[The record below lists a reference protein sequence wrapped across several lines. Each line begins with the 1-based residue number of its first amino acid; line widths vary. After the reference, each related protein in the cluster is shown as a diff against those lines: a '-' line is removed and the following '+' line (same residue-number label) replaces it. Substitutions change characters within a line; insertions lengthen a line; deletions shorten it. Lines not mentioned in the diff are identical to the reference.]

1 MVGVKKGELNMNYQY
16 FQSQILKIIR
26 SQLNGDYSD
35 SMTRFSYIKGG
46 ANKFLQLIR
55 DPNYLGYD
63 REMILFNKIIP
74 RINRKIKP
82 INRLIDLGPGDGT
95 KAIKIIK
102 LLCTQ
107 NLDYLA
113 FDISC
118 EMLNITKHIFD
129 KNNLEG
135 KFKICDWHNPIYLK
149 GAMDLN
155 ITCGNLVLLLGNT
168 LTNEI
173 NIQKFLTNLR
183 KVLAFLSNSNYL
195 LIGLEVF
202 DGNID
207 KIIKEYKN
215 EINYDLTIKPLEM
228 VGISKNDGKVDIIY
242 DKKMERI
249 EEWFISTGEK
259 NIKFNDSSITFHEGN
274 RILLSVTYKPS
285 VKKIRK
291 IFVKSGWNILFSDF
305 EKNQGMFLLQSMSKN
320 HDVEMI

>member
-16 FQSQILKIIR
+16 FQSQILEIIR

-102 LLCTQ
+102 LLGIQ

-113 FDISC
+113 FDISG

-149 GAMDLN
+149 GAINRN
-155 ITCGNLVLLLGNT
+155 ITHGNLVLLLGNT

-183 KVLAFLSNSNYL
+183 KVLTSPSSSNYL
-195 LIGLEVF
+195 LIGLEVL

-207 KIIKEYKN
+207 EIIKEYKN
-215 EINYDLTIKPLEM
+215 EINYNLTIKPLEM
-228 VGISKNDGKVDIIY
+228 VGITKNDGKVDVVY
-242 DKKMERI
+242 NKKMERI
-249 EEWFISTGEK
+249 EEWFILTGEK
-259 NIKFNDSSITFHEGN
+259 NIKLGDSNITFHEGS
-274 RILLSVTYKPS
+274 RILLSVTYKPTTE
-285 VKKIRK
+285 KIEK
-291 IFVKSGWNILFSDF
+291 IFAKSGWNILFSDF
-305 EKNQGMFLLQSMSKN
+305 EKNQEIFLLQPISK
-320 HDVEMI
+320 VR

>member
-1 MVGVKKGELNMNYQY
+1 MNCQY
-16 FQSQILKIIR
+16 FKSQILEIIVN
-26 SQLNGDYSD
+26 QLNGDYSD

-55 DPNYLGYD
+55 DPDYLGYD

-74 RINRKIKP
+74 KISRKIKP
-82 INRLIDLGPGDGT
+82 IRRLIDLGPGDGT
-95 KAIKIIK
+95 KATKIIK
-102 LLCTQ
+102 LLDTQ

-113 FDISC
+113 FDISS
-118 EMLNITKHIFD
+118 EMLNITEHTFD

-135 KFKICDWHNPIYLK
+135 KFKICDWHNPICLR
-149 GAMDLN
+149 GAIN
-155 ITCGNLVLLLGNT
+155 QSITHANLILLLGNT

-173 NIQKFLTNLR
+173 NIKKFLVDLR
-183 KVLAFLSNSNYL
+183 KVLTSSSSSNYL

-207 KIIKEYKN
+207 EIIKEYKN

-228 VGISKNDGKVDIIY
+228 VGISKNDGKIDIIY

-259 NIKFNDSSITFHEGN
+259 YIKLNDFNITFHEGSK
-274 RILLSVTYKPS
+274 ILLSVTYKPIIE
-285 VKKIRK
+285 KIKR

-305 EKNQGMFLLQSMSKN
+305 EKNQGMFLLQPMSKH